1 MTFKIENNTATSECE
16 IDNCKVTLI
25 IERLDG
31 KDITTGDAEIVCTSA
46 MHRISI
52 QKTGELTK

>member
-31 KDITTGDAEIVCTSA
+31 KDMGKFKQTTLKS
-46 MHRISI
+46 HRILSGD
-52 QKTGELTK
+52 KS